1 MSMRKRRIKRLG
13 QHFLKNRHVLKKII
27 QRISPDKDE
36 LIIEI
41 GAGRGA
47 LTFPLAEKA
56 GKVIAIEKDPSLI
69 TFLQRKKVS
78 NLMIIGK
85 DVLKVDFDEMIKKG
99 GNFKEVKIVGNLPY
113 SISSPLLFKLLES
126 KRLFSECL
134 FLLQKEV
141 AERICSQPG
150 RKAYSPLSILFQVH
164 FLTKLH
170 FVVPPHCFSP
180 PPKVYSALIS
190 LKKREFPLFQVEKEE
205 LFHKFL
211 KEAFKHRRKILLNNL
226 LKINLP
232 LPIINSAYQDLGL
245 ERNVRPEQLT
255 IAQYVSLYNL
265 FTKSFLNLL

>member
-1 MSMRKRRIKRLG
+1 MRRQRRKRLG

-27 QRISPDKDE
+27 QRISPGKDE

-69 TFLQRKKVS
+69 AFLQRKKVS
-78 NLMIIGK
+78 NVMIIGK
-85 DVLKVDFDEMIKKG
+85 DVLKIDFDEMIKKG
-99 GNFKEVKIVGNLPY
+99 EKFKEVKIVGNLPY
-113 SISSPLLFKLLES
+113 SISTPLLFKLLKAET
-126 KRLFSECL
+126 LFSECL

-150 RKAYSPLSILFQVH
+150 SKAYSPLSILFQVH
-164 FLTKLH
+164 FLTRLH
-170 FVVPPHCFSP
+170 FLVAPHCFSP

-190 LKKREFPLFQVEKEE
+190 LRKRGLPLFQIEKEE
-205 LFHKFL
+205 LFQKFL

-226 LKINLP
+226 LKLNLSLP
-232 LPIINSAYQDLGL
+232 LINSAYQELGL

-255 IAQYVSLYNL
+255 IAQYVSL
-265 FTKSFLNLL
+265 FNLLPRSLLG

>member
-1 MSMRKRRIKRLG
+1 MSMRRQRRKRLG
-13 QHFLKNRHVLKKII
+13 QHFLKNPHVLERIV

-41 GAGRGA
+41 GAGKGE

-69 TFLQRKKVS
+69 AFLQRKKIS
-78 NLMIIGK
+78 NVTIVGK
-85 DVLKVDFDEMIKKG
+85 DVLKIDFGEMIKKEKK
-99 GNFKEVKIVGNLPY
+99 FKEVKIVGNLPY
-113 SISSPLLFKLLES
+113 SISTPLLFKLLKAE
-126 KRLFSECL
+126 KKFSECL

-150 RKAYSPLSILFQVH
+150 SKAYSPLSILFQVH

-170 FVVPPHCFSP
+170 FLIPPHCFSP

-190 LKKREFPLFQVEKEE
+190 LKKRELPLFQFEKEE

-255 IAQYVSLYNL
+255 IAQFVSLYNL